1 MAVPQYGSTAHGR
14 AAVRQHGVR
23 QCGSAA
29 VRQKVYCE
37 RHTAILVYG
46 RKREVYGAL
55 HTTYGSTAYSVWR
68 TAVRRTVAHRG
79 GGRTGRTAYGTRHT
93 AWCTV
98 HGTQPWE
105 QGSDTR
111 QQGIRSIRSIPGSKE
126 QTNKQ
131 FRSQFRSRSRS
142 QRSRGQ
148 GLVSGEP
155 DPYDQS
161 NSDQS
166 CPGNAVLPYAVLP
179 YYNTAVCRTAVL
191 AYCRT
196 PYCRAPFTIC
206 RTPY

>member
-1 MAVPQYGSTAHGR
+1 MTN
-14 AAVRQHGVR
+14 
-23 QCGSAA
+23 
-29 VRQKVYCE
+29 
-37 RHTAILVYG
+37 
-46 RKREVYGAL
+46 
-55 HTTYGSTAYSVWR
+55 GSTAYGGAQGGW
-68 TAVRRTVAHRG
+68 ANWAYGVRH
-79 GGRTGRTAYGTRHT
+79 TAYGMVYLQCT
-93 AWCTV
+93 A
-98 HGTQPWE
+98 
-105 QGSDTR
+105 
-111 QQGIRSIRSIPGSKE
+111 RSPGSRD
-126 QTNKQ
+126 QTLASRGSGPPDQSQVVRNKQTHKQ

-196 PYCRAPFTIC
+196 PYCRAPYTIC